1 MACHEIAALRIGLMN
16 ILGIDDPAERAHEL
30 AELGP
35 AAAEPGP
42 LSAMLA
48 AQNLAGLSRMF
59 EASLSD
65 LQTKVAMTPPGDAKL
80 PYLRSL
86 VILTKQAELGLRG
99 HVDGLAR
106 MYRELEEVHDL
117 VHEIYPA
124 E

>member
-1 MACHEIAALRIGLMN
+1 MACHEIAALRLGMMK

-42 LSAMLA
+42 LSAMLTA
-48 AQNLAGLSRMF
+48 ADLASLSRMF
-59 EASLSD
+59 ESSLAD
-65 LQTKVAMTPPGDAKL
+65 LQAKVAKTPPGDAKL

-86 VILTKQAELGLRG
+86 LIFTKQAELNLRG
-99 HVDGLAR
+99 HADGLTR